1 MHECNC
7 KVVPTVRKKFL
18 SDRRLAASQGFPISI
33 FYGRSYLQNCF
44 YGSKNIQCE
53 QPKEPWADIC
63 CLYIISISE
72 SFFCMS
78 LAQFQIGGYKSRT
91 GSTRTASPGRINSD
105 PLGPPVRVGS
115 TRIDLDQLG
124 SNKKIKKNKIGLGST
139 RIFKKKK
146 QLGL

>member
-7 KVVPTVRKKFL
+7 KVVPTVSKKFL

-91 GSTRTASPGRINSD
+91 GSTRIDSDRQSGSDQLGSTRTASPGRINSD
-105 PLGPPVRVGS
+105 RLGP
-115 TRIDLDQLG
+115 TRIEQKNKNKIKLDSDQLG
-124 SNKKIKKNKIGLGST
+124 S
-139 RIFKKKK
+139 
-146 QLGL
+146 